1 MRRIPAQT
9 DLQILEGLAAGY
21 NNNQLAKMYN
31 VSPSYISKVKNG
43 KKVPYIHISN
53 PTMIK
58 DEYFEVY
65 NTDMTDVLNYLYS
78 KDLIVNKKEI
88 IEYLEVQMKKCI
100 IKAKM
105 FQEIIRRIGNDTRT
119 NSKVDE

>member
-65 NTDMTDVLNYLYS
+65 NTDMTDVLNYLNS

-119 NSKVDE
+119 NGKIDE

>member
-1 MRRIPAQT
+1 
-9 DLQILEGLAAGY
+9 
-21 NNNQLAKMYN
+21 MYN

-105 FQEIIRRIGNDTRT
+105 FQEIIRRISNEEEKD
-119 NSKVDE
+119 

>member
-105 FQEIIRRIGNDTRT
+105 FQEIIRRMNNER
-119 NSKVDE
+119 

>member
-119 NSKVDE
+119 NNKVDE

>member
-105 FQEIIRRIGNDTRT
+105 FQEIIRRVSNDTRT

>member
-65 NTDMTDVLNYLYS
+65 NTDMTDVLNYLNS